1 MDTSPITTDSFTI
14 LADAAIFPVVFIMTD
29 FLISS
34 FHTVFSITSPFFLLN
49 MLLEKKKRGHQ
60 QMLSLDSILR
70 FIRKCVSFYL
80 LLSPVFS
87 LTGVLDSYLT

>member
-1 MDTSPITTDSFTI
+1 
-14 LADAAIFPVVFIMTD
+14 
-29 FLISS
+29 
-34 FHTVFSITSPFFLLN
+34 
-49 MLLEKKKRGHQ
+49 
-60 QMLSLDSILR
+60 MLSLDSILR